1 MVEINVAGYGYLRL
15 APKAPFARRDSHRSI
30 TQIYTAFAN
39 ISEWIWCVI
48 QTTYSYLKQFLRHK
62 TRVNNTRNVDR
73 FCDSIICTL
82 GPNYVTIRVGNHP
95 FFLWKPLSA
104 SRSSLPHLGSWL
116 HYCRERRS
124 CWVVNCAFSEAG
136 LLATLAFD
144 RPHRSSH
151 SHPSSLLCARF
162 SSDVSVFWLR

>member
-30 TQIYTAFAN
+30 THIYTAFAN

-82 GPNYVTIRVGNHP
+82 GPNYVTIRVGNQQLFHQTILTKGFRSQEGGFKITKWLP
-95 FFLWKPLSA
+95 GHNRGAWIGEKLSKSSKLMHFMFWQRGCDSCYIGNQPL
-104 SRSSLPHLGSWL
+104 
-116 HYCRERRS
+116 Y
-124 CWVVNCAFSEAG
+124 F
-136 LLATLAFD
+136 
-144 RPHRSSH
+144 
-151 SHPSSLLCARF
+151 
-162 SSDVSVFWLR
+162 